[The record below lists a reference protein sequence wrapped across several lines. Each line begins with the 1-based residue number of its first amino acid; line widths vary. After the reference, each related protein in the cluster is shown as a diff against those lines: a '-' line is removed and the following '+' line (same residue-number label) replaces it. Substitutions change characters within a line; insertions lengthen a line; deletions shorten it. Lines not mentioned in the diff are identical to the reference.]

1 MTTDTDYHSRI
12 EARINDLITKL
23 ESGELK
29 LKDLT
34 EEDQQVILDILNQN
48 G

>member
-1 MTTDTDYHSRI
+1 V

-23 ESGELK
+23 ERKEIELS
-29 LKDLT
+29 DLSD
-34 EEDQQVILDILNQN
+34 EDQKVIMDILNDN

>member
-1 MTTDTDYHSRI
+1 V

-23 ESGELK
+23 ERKEIGLS
-29 LKDLT
+29 DLST
-34 EEDQQVILDILNQN
+34 EDQKVIMDILNEN